1 MRVQAD
7 FLGSVN
13 AEIAKAR
20 ERNLTMKK
28 IVLLFIVFS
37 LGACAPTVLTLPDSQ
52 PVSEEEAAKA
62 LAEAQKHLEAPYELG
77 ARGPK
82 VFDSS
87 SIILYSYRQVIP
99 SMRLRISE
107 RDANFDTPHS
117 LIYYWNFQPLALEQ
131 LKPGDLVYISDGT
144 NPVTHGALFV
154 EWVEPYKVMKFLH
167 ASTRLGKVVIEEWP
181 VDKEVR
187 GQTFVAGGRLK
198 VIR

>member
-1 MRVQAD
+1 MFRF
-7 FLGSVN
+7 FLV
-13 AEIAKAR
+13 ALTIA
-20 ERNLTMKK
+20 L
-28 IVLLFIVFS
+28 S
-37 LGACAPTVLTLPDSQ
+37 SCAPTVLTLPVPQ
-52 PVSEEEAAKA
+52 PVGEEEAARA
-62 LAEAQKHLEAPYELG
+62 LAEAQTHLDAPYELG

-99 SMRLRISE
+99 TMRLRTSE
-107 RDANFDTPHS
+107 RDANFDTSHAFV
-117 LIYYWNFQPLALEQ
+117 YYWNFQQLPLEQ

-154 EWVEPYKVMKFLH
+154 AWVEPYKIMRFLH
-167 ASTRLGKVVIEEWP
+167 ASTRLGKVVVEEWP
-181 VDKEVR
+181 VDEEVR